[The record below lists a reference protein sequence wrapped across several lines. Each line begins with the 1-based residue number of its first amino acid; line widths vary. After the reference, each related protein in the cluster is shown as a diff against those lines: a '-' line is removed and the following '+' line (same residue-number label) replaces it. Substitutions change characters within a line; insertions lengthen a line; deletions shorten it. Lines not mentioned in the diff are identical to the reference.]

1 MSLPLHSVSRRAFF
15 GFVLGAGLHSPVL
28 HATYGGGGAVNF
40 KRVLMLGDSLS
51 VGPFG
56 QEMQHFLIERF
67 GESRVYLLAS
77 CGSSP
82 EHWLGSEPEFISRCG
97 YRVKTPR
104 QYMLGEYEKGR
115 RPEPFPTPKLEQIL
129 LKTRPDL
136 VLVQLG
142 TNWFDLL
149 EQAAT
154 PEVLERLESIV
165 ERFVAALQGAEPRPQ
180 LVWITPPDSARFRR
194 VQGMVTAL
202 LRRVGRRRCFSCI
215 DSSALVQYVPGQ
227 SGADGVHYATVAAEK
242 WANGVK
248 ERLLKIL

>member
-1 MSLPLHSVSRRAFF
+1 MSKICKPVSRRSFLCR
-15 GFVLGAGLHSPVL
+15 VLGAALPAPTL
-28 HATYGGGGAVNF
+28 HATYGSGGAVSLR
-40 KRVLMLGDSLS
+40 RVLMLGDSLS

-82 EHWLGSEPEFISRCG
+82 EHWLGSEPEFVAKCG

-129 LKTRPDL
+129 AQTHPDL

-149 EQAAT
+149 EQSSA
-154 PEVLERLESIV
+154 PEVLDRLEAIAD
-165 ERFVAALQGAEPRPQ
+165 RFAATLLSADPRPQ
-180 LVWITPPDSARFRR
+180 LVWITPPDSARFRK
-194 VQGMVTAL
+194 VQGMVTEL
-202 LRRVGRRRCFSCI
+202 LQRSGRRRRFDCI
-215 DSSALVQYVPGQ
+215 VSSALVHYIPGQ
-227 SGADGVHYATVAAEK
+227 SGGDGVHYASAAAEK
-242 WANGVK
+242 WASGVK
-248 ERLLKIL
+248 GCLLKML

>member
-1 MSLPLHSVSRRAFF
+1 MSILYHSVSRRSFM
-15 GFVLGAGLHSPVL
+15 GLVLGAGLPVPAL
-28 HATYGGGGAVNF
+28 HATYGGGGGVHF

-56 QEMQHFLIERF
+56 QEMQRFLVERF

-82 EHWLGSEPEFISRCG
+82 EHWLGSEPEFVSKCG
-97 YRVKTPR
+97 YRVKTPS
-104 QYMLGEYEKGR
+104 QYMLGEYENGR
-115 RPEPFPTPKLEQIL
+115 RPEPFPTPKIEHL
-129 LKTRPDL
+129 LAKTRPNL

-154 PEVLERLESIV
+154 PGAIERLEGIV
-165 ERFVAALQGAEPRPQ
+165 DRFASAILGSGPRPQ

-194 VQGMVTAL
+194 VQGMVTEL
-202 LRRVGRRRCFSCI
+202 LRRVGRRRCFACI
-215 DSSALVQYVPGQ
+215 DSSALVHYVPGQ
-227 SGADGVHYATVAAEK
+227 SGADGVHYASAAAEK

-248 ERLLKIL
+248 GCLLRML